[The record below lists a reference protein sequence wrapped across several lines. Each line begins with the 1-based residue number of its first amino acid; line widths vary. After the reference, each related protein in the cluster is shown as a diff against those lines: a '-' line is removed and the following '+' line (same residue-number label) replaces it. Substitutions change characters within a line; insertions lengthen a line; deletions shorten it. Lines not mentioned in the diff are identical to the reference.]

1 MNTML
6 VARLH
11 EVGGPLLLEQI
22 PIPEPRPTDV
32 LIAVKACGVVPNLK
46 NVLTKWPEWFPY
58 LPLPR
63 LPAIFG
69 LDVSGIV
76 TQVGSQVHSIRTGD
90 RVYVN
95 PARGCGSCRA
105 CRSGEIV
112 NCRGFTF
119 QGYFGRGPLSQ
130 AVFDA
135 YPYGGMSEYIT
146 APQSALVKLPE
157 NVSFEQAARFGYLGT
172 AYAAIRKSGAG
183 PGRSL
188 LINGIGGALGLCAA
202 LVALATGVTTIL
214 GTGRNQ
220 SLLDRVKALDPKR
233 IDVLAVGK
241 RPVHEWAFELT
252 DKEGVDA
259 VIDTL
264 PPGSSS
270 SAMQDALNALRR
282 GGRGVNVGGVGEP
295 LPLNVHRLMGMN
307 IQLIG
312 SCWFTTGEGQDLAEM
327 ARAGTLNLSVFE
339 LHSLSAVSYETAV
352 PQSSVYICG
361 NIPATDVFILRK
373 SQFNPYS

>member
-1 MNTML
+1 MKTML
-6 VARLH
+6 AARMH
-11 EVGGPLLLEQI
+11 EIGGPLLLEEI

-32 LIAVKACGVVPNLK
+32 LVAVKACGVVPNLK

-58 LPLPR
+58 LPLPK

-69 LDVSGIV
+69 LDVAGVVSQI
-76 TQVGSQVHSIRTGD
+76 GSQVHSIRAGD

-135 YPYGGMSEYIT
+135 YPYGGMSEFIT

-157 NVSFEQAARFGYLGT
+157 NVTFEQAARFGYLGT
-172 AYAAIRKSGAG
+172 GYAAIRKAGAG

-188 LINGIGGALGLCAA
+188 LINGIGGALGLCVA
-202 LVALATGVTTIL
+202 LVAVATGVTTIL

-220 SLLDRVKALDPKR
+220 ALLDRVKAVAPKR
-233 IDVLAVGK
+233 IEILAVGK
-241 RPVHEWAFELT
+241 RPIQEWALQFA
-252 DKEGVDA
+252 DNEGVDA

-264 PPGSSS
+264 PPGSPS
-270 SAMQDALNALRR
+270 SAMQDALNALSR

-327 ARAGTLNLSVFE
+327 ARAGTLDLSVLE
-339 LHSLSAVSYETAV
+339 HRRIPLRDVNEGLTSLQDANRGFNNFVVV
-352 PQSSVYICG
+352 P
-361 NIPATDVFILRK
+361 
-373 SQFNPYS
+373 

>member
-1 MNTML
+1 MKTML
-6 VARLH
+6 AARMH
-11 EVGGPLLLEQI
+11 EIGGPLLLEQI
-22 PIPEPRPTDV
+22 PVPEPRPTDV
-32 LIAVKACGVVPNLK
+32 LVAVKACGVVPNLK

-58 LPLPR
+58 LPLPK

-69 LDVSGIV
+69 LDVAGIV
-76 TQVGSQVHSIRTGD
+76 SEVGSQVHSIRIGD

-105 CRSGEIV
+105 CRSGEFV
-112 NCRGFTF
+112 NCRAFTF

-146 APQSALVKLPE
+146 APQSALVKLPG

-172 AYAAIRKSGAG
+172 AYSAIRKVGAG

-202 LVALATGVTTIL
+202 LVSLATGVTSIL

-220 SLLDRVKALDPKR
+220 ALLDRVKALATSR
-233 IDVLAVGK
+233 IQVLAVGR
-241 RPVHEWAFELT
+241 RPVHEWAMDLS

-264 PPGSSS
+264 PPGSPS

-282 GGRGVNVGGVGEP
+282 GGRGVNIGGVGEP
-295 LPLNVHRLMGMN
+295 LPLNVHRMMGMN

-312 SCWFTTGEGQDLAEM
+312 SCWFATGEGQELAEM
-327 ARAGTLNLSVFE
+327 ARAGTLDLSVLE
-339 LHSLSAVSYETAV
+339 HRRIALKNVNEGLTSLQDANRGFNNFVV
-352 PQSSVYICG
+352 
-361 NIPATDVFILRK
+361 IP
-373 SQFNPYS
+373 

>member
-1 MNTML
+1 MKTML
-6 VARLH
+6 AARLH
-11 EVGGPLLLEQI
+11 EIGGPLLLEQI

-32 LIAVKACGVVPNLK
+32 LVAVKACGVVPNLK

-58 LPLPR
+58 LPLPK

-69 LDVSGIV
+69 LDVAGVVS
-76 TQVGSQVHSIRTGD
+76 QVGSQVHSICAGD

-112 NCRGFTF
+112 NCRSFTF

-130 AVFDA
+130 AIFDA

-146 APQSALVKLPE
+146 APQSALVKLPK

-172 AYAAIRKSGAG
+172 AYSAIRKAGAG

-188 LINGIGGALGLCAA
+188 LVNGIGGTLGLCAA
-202 LVALATGVTTIL
+202 LVGLATGVTAIL

-220 SLLDRVKALDPKR
+220 ALLDRVKALAPSR
-233 IDVLAVGK
+233 IEVLAVGQ
-241 RPVHEWAFELT
+241 RPVHEWAMELT
-252 DKEGVDA
+252 EQEGVDA

-264 PPGSSS
+264 PPGAPS

-282 GGRGVNVGGVGEP
+282 GGRGVNIGGVGEP
-295 LPLNVHRLMGMN
+295 LPLNVHRIMGMN

-312 SCWFTTGEGQDLAEM
+312 SCWFTTGEGQELAEM
-327 ARAGTLNLSVFE
+327 ARVGTLDLSVLE
-339 LHSLSAVSYETAV
+339 HRRIPLKNVNEGLASLQDANRGFNNYVV
-352 PQSSVYICG
+352 
-361 NIPATDVFILRK
+361 IP
-373 SQFNPYS
+373 

>member
-1 MNTML
+1 MKTML
-6 VARLH
+6 AARMH
-11 EVGGPLLLEQI
+11 EIGGPLLLEQI

-32 LIAVKACGVVPNLK
+32 LVSVKACGVVPNLK
-46 NVLTKWPEWFPY
+46 NVLTKGPEWFPY
-58 LPLPR
+58 LPLPK

-69 LDVSGIV
+69 LDVAGVVAQI
-76 TQVGSQVHSIRTGD
+76 GSQVHSIREGD

-130 AVFDA
+130 AVFDS

-146 APQSALVKLPE
+146 APQSALVKLPL

-172 AYAAIRKSGAG
+172 AYAAIRKAGAG

-188 LINGIGGALGLCAA
+188 LINGIGGALGLCVA
-202 LVALATGVTTIL
+202 LVGLATGVTTIL

-220 SLLDRVKALDPKR
+220 LLLDRVKALAPSR
-233 IDVLAVGK
+233 IEVLAVGK
-241 RPVHEWAFELT
+241 RPVHEWAT
-252 DKEGVDA
+252 DFTGEDGVDA

-264 PPGSSS
+264 PPGAPS
-270 SAMQDALNALRR
+270 SAMQDALNCLRR
-282 GGRGVNVGGVGEP
+282 GGRGVNIGGVGEP
-295 LPLNVHRLMGMN
+295 LPLNVHRMMGMN

-312 SCWFTTGEGQDLAEM
+312 SCWFTTGEGQELAEM
-327 ARAGTLNLSVFE
+327 ARAGTLDLSVLE
-339 LHSLSAVSYETAV
+339 HRRILLQDVNEGLSTLQDASRGFNNFVV
-352 PQSSVYICG
+352 
-361 NIPATDVFILRK
+361 IP
-373 SQFNPYS
+373 

>member
-1 MNTML
+1 MKTML
-6 VARLH
+6 AARMH
-11 EVGGPLLLEQI
+11 EIGGPMRLEQI

-32 LIAVKACGVVPNLK
+32 LVAVKACGVVPNLK
-46 NVLTKWPEWFPY
+46 NVLTKWPEWFPQ
-58 LPLPR
+58 LPLPK

-69 LDVSGIV
+69 LDPAGVIAE
-76 TQVGSQVHSIRTGD
+76 VGSQVQSIRTGD

-135 YPYGGMSEYIT
+135 YPYGGLSEYIT
-146 APQSALVKLPE
+146 APQSALVKLPD
-157 NVSFEQAARFGYLGT
+157 NVSFEAAGRFGYLGT
-172 AYAAIRKSGAG
+172 AYSAIRKAGVG

-188 LINGIGGALGLCAA
+188 LINGIGGTLGLCVA
-202 LVALATGVTTIL
+202 LVGLATGVTKIL

-220 SLLDRVKALDPKR
+220 ALLDRVRALAPTK
-233 IDVLAVGK
+233 IQVFAVGK
-241 RPVHEWAFELT
+241 RPVQEWAMEVT
-252 DKEGVDA
+252 ESEGVDA

-264 PPGSSS
+264 PPGAPA
-270 SAMQDALNALRR
+270 SAMLDALRALRR
-282 GGRGVNVGGVGEP
+282 GGRAVDIGGVAET
-295 LPLNVHRLMGMN
+295 LPLNIHWMMGMN

-312 SCWFTTGEGQDLAEM
+312 SCWFTTGEGQELAEM
-327 ARAGTLNLSVFE
+327 ARAGTLDLSVLQHKRAALKDVNE
-339 LHSLSAVSYETAV
+339 ALASLQDANRGFNNYVV
-352 PQSSVYICG
+352 
-361 NIPATDVFILRK
+361 IP
-373 SQFNPYS
+373 

>member
-1 MNTML
+1 MKTML
-6 VARLH
+6 AARMH
-11 EVGGPLLLEQI
+11 EIGGPLLLEQL

-32 LIAVKACGVVPNLK
+32 LVAVKACGVVPNLK
-46 NVLTKWPEWFPY
+46 NVLTKWPEWFPH
-58 LPLPR
+58 LPLPKLPGDFRTGCGGR
-63 LPAIFG
+63 L
-69 LDVSGIV
+69 S
-76 TQVGSQVHSIRTGD
+76 QVGSQVHSIRTGD

-95 PARGCGSCRA
+95 PARGCGSCRP

-146 APQSALVKLPE
+146 APQSALVKLPD

-172 AYAAIRKSGAG
+172 AYAAIRKAGAG

-188 LINGIGGALGLCAA
+188 LVNGIGGALGLCAA
-202 LVALATGVTTIL
+202 LVGLATGVTTIL

-220 SLLDRVKALDPKR
+220 ALLDRVKALTPGR
-233 IDVLAVGK
+233 IEVFAVGK
-241 RPVHEWAFELT
+241 RPVHEWAMEVT
-252 DKEGVDA
+252 DGEGVDA
-259 VIDTL
+259 MIDTL
-264 PPGSSS
+264 PPGSPS

-282 GGRGVNVGGVGEP
+282 GGRGVNIGGVGEP

-312 SCWFTTGEGQDLAEM
+312 SCWFTTGEGQELAEM
-327 ARAGTLNLSVFE
+327 ARAGTLDLSVLE
-339 LHSLSAVSYETAV
+339 HRRIPLKDVNEGLSSLQDANRGFNNFVV
-352 PQSSVYICG
+352 
-361 NIPATDVFILRK
+361 IP
-373 SQFNPYS
+373 

>member
-1 MNTML
+1 MKTML
-6 VARLH
+6 AARLH
-11 EVGGPLLLEQI
+11 EVGGPLLIEEI
-22 PIPEPRPTDV
+22 PIPAPRPTDV

-46 NVLTKWPEWFPY
+46 NVLTMWPEWFPH
-58 LPLPR
+58 LPLPK

-69 LDVSGIV
+69 LDPAGVV
-76 TQVGSQVHSIRTGD
+76 AEVGSQVLSGRLGD

-135 YPYGGMSEYIT
+135 YPYGGLAEYTT
-146 APQSALVKLPE
+146 APQSALVKLPD

-172 AYAAIRKSGAG
+172 AYAAIRKAGAG
-183 PGRSL
+183 PGRSV
-188 LINGIGGALGLCAA
+188 LINGIGGTLGLCAA
-202 LVALATGVTTIL
+202 LMGLACGVPTIL

-220 SLLDRVKALDPKR
+220 ALLDRVKALSPAR
-233 IDVLAVGK
+233 IEVFAVGK
-241 RPVHEWAFELT
+241 RPVQEWAKDLT
-252 DKEGVDA
+252 SEDGVDA

-264 PPGSSS
+264 PPGAPAN
-270 SAMQDALNALRR
+270 AMMEAPLSLRR
-282 GGRGVNVGGVGEP
+282 GGRLVDIGGMAET
-295 LPLNVHRLMGMN
+295 LPLSVHWIMGMN

-312 SCWFTTGEGQDLAEM
+312 SCWFTTGEGQDMAEM
-327 ARAGTLNLSVFE
+327 ARAGTLDLSVIHHRRIPLRSVNE
-339 LHSLSAVSYETAV
+339 GLSSLQDANRGFNNFVV
-352 PQSSVYICG
+352 
-361 NIPATDVFILRK
+361 IP
-373 SQFNPYS
+373 

>member
-32 LIAVKACGVVPNLK
+32 LVAVKACGVVPNLK

-69 LDVSGIV
+69 LDVSGV
-76 TQVGSQVHSIRTGD
+76 VAQVGSQVHSIRTGD

-95 PARGCGSCRA
+95 PARGCGSCCA
-105 CRSGEIV
+105 CRSSEIV

-202 LVALATGVTTIL
+202 LVGLGMGVTTIL

-241 RPVHEWAFELT
+241 RPIRDWALEMT

-264 PPGSSS
+264 PPGSPS

-307 IQLIG
+307 VQLIG

-327 ARAGTLNLSVFE
+327 ARVGTLNLSVFE
-339 LHSLSAVSYETAV
+339 HRRIPLREVNEGLTSLQDANRGFNNFVV
-352 PQSSVYICG
+352 
-361 NIPATDVFILRK
+361 IP
-373 SQFNPYS
+373 

>member
-1 MNTML
+1 MKMMR

-11 EVGGPLLLEQI
+11 QIGGPLLVEEL
-22 PIPEPRPTDV
+22 PVPEPRPTDV
-32 LIAVKACGVVPNLK
+32 LVAVKVCGVVPNLK

-58 LPLPR
+58 LPLPK

-69 LDVSGIV
+69 LDVAGV
-76 TQVGSQVHSIRTGD
+76 VAEVGAQVHSIRAGD

-105 CRSGEIV
+105 CRCGEIV
-112 NCRGFTF
+112 NCRAFTF

-130 AVFDA
+130 AVFEA

-146 APQSALVKLPE
+146 APQSALVRLPD

-183 PGRSL
+183 PGHSL
-188 LINGIGGALGLCAA
+188 LVNGIGGALGLCVA
-202 LVALATGVTTIL
+202 LVALATGVTKIL

-220 SLLDRVKALDPKR
+220 ALLDRVKALAPER
-233 IDVLAVGK
+233 IEVLAVAK
-241 RPVHEWAFELT
+241 RPIQEWASLLT
-252 DKEGVDA
+252 EGDGADA

-264 PPGSSS
+264 PPGSPS

-282 GGRGVNVGGVGEP
+282 GGRGVNIGGVGEP
-295 LPLNVHRLMGMN
+295 LPLNVHRMMGMN

-312 SCWFTTGEGQDLAEM
+312 SCWFATGEGQELAEM
-327 ARAGTLNLSVFE
+327 ARARTLNLSVLE
-339 LHSLSAVSYETAV
+339 HRRIPLQNVNEGLNSLQDANRGFNNFVV
-352 PQSSVYICG
+352 
-361 NIPATDVFILRK
+361 IP
-373 SQFNPYS
+373 

>member
-1 MNTML
+1 MKTML
-6 VARLH
+6 AARMH
-11 EVGGPLLLEQI
+11 EIGGPLLLEQI

-32 LIAVKACGVVPNLK
+32 LVAVKACGVVPNLK
-46 NVLTKWPEWFPY
+46 NVLTKWPEWFPC
-58 LPLPR
+58 LPLPK

-69 LDVSGIV
+69 LDVAGVVS
-76 TQVGSQVHSIRTGD
+76 QVGSQVHSIRAGD

-95 PARGCGSCRA
+95 PARGCGSCRP

-112 NCRGFTF
+112 NCSGFTF

-157 NVSFEQAARFGYLGT
+157 NVSFEEAARFGYLGT
-172 AYAAIRKSGAG
+172 AYSAIRKAAAG
-183 PGRSL
+183 PGHTL
-188 LINGIGGALGLCAA
+188 LINGIGGALGLCVA
-202 LVALATGVTTIL
+202 LVGLATGVTKIL

-220 SLLDRVKALDPKR
+220 ALLDRVKALAPSR
-233 IDVLAVGK
+233 IEVFAVGK
-241 RPVHEWAFELT
+241 QAVQEWAMELT
-252 DKEGVDA
+252 GQEGVDA

-264 PPGSSS
+264 PPGSPS

-282 GGRGVNVGGVGEP
+282 GGRGVNIGGVGEP
-295 LPLNVHRLMGMN
+295 MPLNVHRMMGMN

-327 ARAGTLNLSVFE
+327 ARSGTLNLSVLQHRRIPLKNVNE
-339 LHSLSAVSYETAV
+339 GLSTLQDANRGFNNFVV
-352 PQSSVYICG
+352 
-361 NIPATDVFILRK
+361 IP
-373 SQFNPYS
+373 

>member
-1 MNTML
+1 MKTML
-6 VARLH
+6 AARLH
-11 EVGGPLLLEQI
+11 EIGGPLLLEQI
-22 PIPEPRPTDV
+22 PVPEPRPTDV
-32 LIAVKACGVVPNLK
+32 LVAVKACGVVPNLK

-58 LPLPR
+58 LPLPK

-69 LDVSGIV
+69 LDVAVVVS
-76 TQVGSQVHSIRTGD
+76 QVGSQVHSIRAGD

-112 NCRGFTF
+112 NCPGFTF

-146 APQSALVKLPE
+146 APQSGLVKLPD

-172 AYAAIRKSGAG
+172 ACAAIHKAGAG
-183 PGRSL
+183 PGCSL
-188 LINGIGGALGLCAA
+188 LINGIGGTLGLCVA
-202 LVALATGVTTIL
+202 LVGLATGVTTIL

-220 SLLDRVKALDPKR
+220 TLLDRVKGLAPKR
-233 IDVLAVGK
+233 IEVFAIGK
-241 RPVHEWAFELT
+241 RPVHEWAMEVT
-252 DKEGVDA
+252 DSEGVDA

-264 PPGSSS
+264 PPGSPS
-270 SAMQDALNALRR
+270 SAMQDALNSLRR
-282 GGRGVNVGGVGEP
+282 GGRGVNIGGVGET
-295 LPLNVHRLMGMN
+295 LPLNVHRMMGMN

-312 SCWFTTGEGQDLAEM
+312 SCWFSTGEGQELAEM
-327 ARAGTLNLSVFE
+327 ARAGTLDLSVLE
-339 LHSLSAVSYETAV
+339 HRRIPLKNVNEGLSSLQDANRGFNNFVV
-352 PQSSVYICG
+352 
-361 NIPATDVFILRK
+361 IP
-373 SQFNPYS
+373 

>member
-32 LIAVKACGVVPNLK
+32 LVAVKACGVVPNLK
-46 NVLTKWPEWFPY
+46 NVLSKWPEWFPY
-58 LPLPR
+58 LPLPK

-69 LDVSGIV
+69 LDPAGIV
-76 TQVGSQVHSIRTGD
+76 SKVGSEVHSIRPGD

-135 YPYGGMSEYIT
+135 YPYGGLAEYTT
-146 APQSALVKLPE
+146 APQSALVKLPD
-157 NVSFEQAARFGYLGT
+157 NVTFEQAARFGYLGT
-172 AYAAIRKSGAG
+172 AYAAIRKAGAG
-183 PGRSL
+183 AGSTL
-188 LINGIGGALGLCAA
+188 LINGIGGTLGLCAA
-202 LVALATGVTTIL
+202 LVGLATGVTRIL

-220 SLLDRVKALDPKR
+220 ALLDRVRALAPAR
-233 IDVLAVGK
+233 IEVFAVAKG
-241 RPVHEWAFELT
+241 PVHEWALELT
-252 DKEGVDA
+252 DHDGVDA
-259 VIDTL
+259 MIDTL
-264 PPGSSS
+264 PPGAPA
-270 SAMQDALNALRR
+270 SAMLDAFQSLRR
-282 GGRGVNVGGVGEP
+282 GGRAVDIGGVAET
-295 LPLNVHRLMGMN
+295 LPLNVHRMMGMN

-312 SCWFTTGEGQDLAEM
+312 SCWFSTGEGQELAEM
-327 ARAGTLNLSVFE
+327 ARAGTLDLSVFE
-339 LHSLSAVSYETAV
+339 HRRIPLRNVNEGLSSLQDANPGFNNFVV
-352 PQSSVYICG
+352 
-361 NIPATDVFILRK
+361 IP
-373 SQFNPYS
+373 

>member
-11 EVGGPLLLEQI
+11 EIGGPLLLEKI
-22 PIPEPRPTDV
+22 PIPKPRPTDV
-32 LIAVKACGVVPNLK
+32 LVAVKACGVVPNLK

-58 LPLPR
+58 LPLPK

-69 LDVSGIV
+69 LDIAGVVSE
-76 TQVGSQVHSIRTGD
+76 VGSEVHSIHAGD

-112 NCRGFTF
+112 NCPGFTF

-135 YPYGGMSEYIT
+135 YPYGGMAEYIT
-146 APQSALVKLPE
+146 APQSALVMIPE
-157 NVSFEQAARFGYLGT
+157 SVSFEQAARFGYLGT
-172 AYAAIRKSGAG
+172 AYSAIRKAGAG
-183 PGRSL
+183 PGHSL
-188 LINGIGGALGLCAA
+188 LINGIGGALGLCVA
-202 LVALATGVTTIL
+202 LVGLATGVTTIL

-220 SLLDRVKALDPKR
+220 ALLDRVKALAPGR
-233 IDVLAVGK
+233 IEGLAVGG
-241 RPVHEWAFELT
+241 RTLREWSLELT
-252 DKEGVDA
+252 NGEGVDA

-264 PPGSSS
+264 PPGSPS
-270 SAMQDALNALRR
+270 SAMQDALDTLRR
-282 GGRGVNVGGVGEP
+282 GGRGVNIGGVGQV
-295 LPLNVHRLMGMN
+295 LPLNVHRMMGMN

-312 SCWFTTGEGQDLAEM
+312 SCWFDTGQGQELAEM
-327 ARAGTLNLSVFE
+327 ARAGTLA
-339 LHSLSAVSYETAV
+339 LSAFEHRR
-352 PQSSVYICG
+352 
-361 NIPATDVFILRK
+361 IPLKNVNAGLESLQDASRG
-373 SQFNPYS
+373 FNNFVVIP